1 MASIGELF
9 KTLGKDETFSKYC
22 SQIENGKS
30 NSEIINLAFEDDN
43 LVSILKKIIDDTE
56 IIKTKMEVIIGQ
68 KRKVYESKKD
78 KLLKNL
84 EQNSGNVIKENTM
97 NLSKQSGDTMNLSK
111 QSGDTMNLSKQSGD
125 TMNLSKQSGDTMN
138 LSKQSGDK
146 ELFSE
151 EHIEENNDIIEDN
164 YLFNFKPI
172 NNDKVVWLNKYSFV
186 EQIDHRMRL
195 VNYDIEMYY

>member
-1 MASIGELF
+1 
-9 KTLGKDETFSKYC
+9 
-22 SQIENGKS
+22 
-30 NSEIINLAFEDDN
+30 
-43 LVSILKKIIDDTE
+43 
-56 IIKTKMEVIIGQ
+56 
-68 KRKVYESKKD
+68 
-78 KLLKNL
+78 
-84 EQNSGNVIKENTM
+84 
-97 NLSKQSGDTMNLSK
+97 
-111 QSGDTMNLSKQSGD
+111 MNLSKQSGD